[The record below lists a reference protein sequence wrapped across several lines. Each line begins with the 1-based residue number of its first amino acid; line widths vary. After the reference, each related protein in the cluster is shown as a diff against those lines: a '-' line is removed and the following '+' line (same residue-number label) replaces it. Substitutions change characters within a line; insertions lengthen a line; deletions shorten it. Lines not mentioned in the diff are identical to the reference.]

1 MKKQMAILFALALL
15 VSAMATV
22 AEEQSAASSEVVEQ
36 PAVPAEAVET
46 EWAAP
51 FEDGAWLSVPELNAE
66 VYMPAG
72 WTISEVA
79 EDGFT
84 ALDAELISSM
94 QVVLEP
100 LAQEEAAAT
109 EEGATLSA
117 FESYLLGLG
126 EEYELALMGESE
138 AAVIQREGSVTVL
151 FPVGSQL
158 VHMTFTPAEA
168 GGVSDNALVIAQTF
182 HLYEAIGLNEESA
195 VG

>member
-1 MKKQMAILFALALL
+1 MKRQMAILFALALA
-15 VSAMATV
+15 VSSMATM
-22 AEEQSAASSEVVEQ
+22 AEDQSADLTEVVEQ
-36 PAVPAEAVET
+36 PVVQADTAEA
-46 EWAAP
+46 EWAVP

-72 WTISEVA
+72 WTVSEVA

-84 ALDAELISSM
+84 ALDAELVSTM

-126 EEYELALMGESE
+126 EEYELALMGERE
-138 AAVIQREGSVTVL
+138 AAVIQGEDSVTVL
-151 FPVGSQL
+151 FPVGGQL
-158 VHMTFTPAEA
+158 VRMTFTPAEE

-182 HLYEAIGLNEESA
+182 HLYEAIGLTEESA